1 MRNINDLARL
11 INLIDIYG
19 LNIKVVQNDLG
30 FQISGTQGRHITPI
44 LSADNI
50 YSHLESILNALN
62 ELNAV
67 KCG

>member
-1 MRNINDLARL
+1 MRNINDIARL
-11 INLIDIYG
+11 INLIDIHG
-19 LNIKVVQNDLG
+19 LNIKVVQNDIG

-44 LSADNI
+44 LSANET

-62 ELNAV
+62 ELNTV

>member
-1 MRNINDLARL
+1 MRNINDIARL
-11 INLIDIYG
+11 INLIDIHG

-44 LSADNI
+44 LSANNI

-62 ELNAV
+62 ELNTV

>member
-44 LSADNI
+44 LSANNI
-50 YSHLESILNALN
+50 YSHLESILNALT
-62 ELNAV
+62 ELNTV

>member
-1 MRNINDLARL
+1 MRNINDIARL

-30 FQISGTQGRHITPI
+30 FQVSGTQGRHITPI
-44 LSADNI
+44 LSANDI

-62 ELNAV
+62 ELNTV

>member
-1 MRNINDLARL
+1 MRNINDIARL

-19 LNIKVVQNDLG
+19 LNIKVVQNDIG

-44 LSADNI
+44 LSANEI

-62 ELNAV
+62 ELNTV